1 MRDGEISPNDFY
13 LRGIGTVKKNVKKN
27 VVARRKGKPH
37 PDKLANGQ
45 GKRRR
50 NMKLVDGANQKRG
63 IKFKADVDKWCK
75 EV

>member
-13 LRGIGTVKKNVKKN
+13 LRGRGTVKKNVKAN

-37 PDKLANGQ
+37 PDNWANGQ

-50 NMKLVDGANQKRG
+50 NKKSVDGANQKRG
-63 IKFKADVDKWCK
+63 IKFKADVGKRCK
-75 EV
+75 KV